1 MDLALTEEQEALRT
15 ATRAFLQRRC
25 PPSVVRRLRQPE
37 TNGHDPDLW
46 HAIADMGWLGLPIPA
61 SLGGGDG
68 DLLDLAVVF
77 EEAGRAL
84 APTTLYSTVAATLL
98 LHQAGDD
105 AQRANFLPPIVAGH
119 RIASI
124 ALHEGALGSAPESF
138 ATVVDEGD
146 GGVVVLGTK
155 VFVANAAVA
164 DDLVVVARAR
174 VPQPDPIR
182 LVVVPTD
189 APGVHVESL
198 ATFAGDAQH
207 IVHLDSVSV
216 PSDRVLGGP
225 VGAGR
230 ALERTLLH
238 VTALQCVEMVGGAS
252 RVLEMTIS
260 YVTARSQFGRPI
272 GSFQAVQHHIADTS
286 IAVDAARLAAWQAV
300 WRCTTDGDPAREVA
314 IAKVAANEAYVAATL
329 TAHQLHGGIGFA
341 IDHDLHLWSDRAR
354 AAAQA
359 LGTTDEH
366 LRVLGEQV
374 ARL

>member
-1 MDLALTEEQEALRT
+1 
-15 ATRAFLQRRC
+15 
-25 PPSVVRRLRQPE
+25 
-37 TNGHDPDLW
+37 
-46 HAIADMGWLGLPIPA
+46 MGWLGLPIPG

-77 EEAGRAL
+77 EEAGRVL

-98 LHQAGDD
+98 LHLAGDN
-105 AQRANFLPPIVAGH
+105 AQRAHFLPPIVAGQ
-119 RIASI
+119 RLASI
-124 ALHEGALGSAPESF
+124 ALHEEALRSSPQSLT
-138 ATVVDEGD
+138 TVVDEVD
-146 GGVVVLGTK
+146 GGVVVSGTK
-155 VFVANAAVA
+155 VFVANAEVA
-164 DDLVVVARAR
+164 DDIVVVARTR
-174 VPQPDPIR
+174 VAEPDPIR
-182 LVVVPTD
+182 LVVVPTH
-189 APGVHVESL
+189 APGVCVESL

-207 IVHLDSVSV
+207 IVHLESVSA

-225 VGAGR
+225 AGASR
-230 ALERTLLH
+230 PLERTLRQ

-272 GSFQAVQHHIADTS
+272 GSFQAVQHHITNTS

-300 WRCTTDGDPAREVA
+300 WRCTTDDDPAREVS

-354 AAAQA
+354 ATAQA
-359 LGTTDEH
+359 FGTTDDH
-366 LRVLGEQV
+366 LRMLGDRV
-374 ARL
+374 ALR